1 MFLGTILSINPK
13 NNIYAMNAQWNKWIY
28 IIGIILFFIGVL
40 DPLEGSVIIALGCIF
55 ITVALYYRQDSY
67 RKIQLL
73 STVLILLGA
82 TMMFILSAL
91 GGIGG
96 TSPYSTWWAL
106 SIIPYP
112 LGWLLSFILLIR
124 RSIIK

>member
-55 ITVALYYRQDSY
+55 GSLATNAIYRCAFWPVSKNL
-67 RKIQLL
+67 R
-73 STVLILLGA
+73 A
-82 TMMFILSAL
+82 
-91 GGIGG
+91 
-96 TSPYSTWWAL
+96 
-106 SIIPYP
+106 
-112 LGWLLSFILLIR
+112 
-124 RSIIK
+124 